1 MAIAYTFRVTNINCY
16 SQYESLT
23 NLAFN
28 VWWDYVGV
36 EDDYTSNVIGNT
48 LIPYDVNVEYIPY
61 EQLTQEMV
69 ISWIEQYTD
78 PQVITDAQ
86 SLIESKI
93 NDFKNPINI
102 INPKLPWDL
111 S

>member
-1 MAIAYTFRVTNINCY
+1 MAITYTFNITNINCY
-16 SQYESLT
+16 SEYESKQ

-28 VWWDYVGV
+28 VWWNYVGV
-36 EDDYTSNVIGNT
+36 DEEYTSNVIGNT
-48 LIPYDVNVEYIPY
+48 IIPYDSNTDYVPY

-69 ISWIEQYTD
+69 MSWIEQYTD
-78 PQVITDAQ
+78 PQVIIEAQ
-86 SLIESKI
+86 TQIESKI
-93 NDFKNPINI
+93 NEFKNPINI